1 MHRYADGLFH
11 WRKCYWIMDLYV
23 SQKRWLKDKI
33 MSSCIYFLDVQ
44 LFLLMKLTDGLEWCG
59 LL

>member
-11 WRKCYWIMDLYV
+11 WRKRYWIMDLYV

-33 MSSCIYFLDVQ
+33 MSIMHLFLDV
-44 LFLLMKLTDGLEWCG
+44 LLLSSHEVN
-59 LL
+59 